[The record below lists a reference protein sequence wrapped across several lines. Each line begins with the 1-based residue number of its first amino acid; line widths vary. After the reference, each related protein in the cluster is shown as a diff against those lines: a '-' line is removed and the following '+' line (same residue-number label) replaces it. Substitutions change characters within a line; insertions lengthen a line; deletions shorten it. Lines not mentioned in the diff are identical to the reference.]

1 MLVSIQ
7 QLIFNDRECF
17 VLNIRDITDIEASAR
32 LRTEAKMVGLYNST
46 ISHEMILPLKN
57 IVAVSSSLEEAFE
70 ATSEKGK

>member
-1 MLVSIQ
+1 M
-7 QLIFNDRECF
+7 
-17 VLNIRDITDIEASAR
+17 NIRDITDIEASAR